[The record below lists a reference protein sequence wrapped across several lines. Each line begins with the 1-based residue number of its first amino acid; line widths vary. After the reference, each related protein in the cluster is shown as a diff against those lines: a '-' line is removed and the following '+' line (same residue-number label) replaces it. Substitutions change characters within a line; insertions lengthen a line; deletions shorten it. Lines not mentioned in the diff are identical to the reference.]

1 MTSKAL
7 VDSQV
12 FEQALRQAP
21 NGMALLTTE
30 GRFLEVN
37 EALCRLLG
45 RDEATLRQ
53 LTLTDVTHPD
63 DRAESSQL
71 VAELLAGR
79 REALSF
85 AKRYLHAD
93 GQLIWGQVAFSCLR
107 SSGECLLI
115 LQIVATREAQRQS
128 AENADEVEIRPG
140 LDPALH
146 ADPLTGLPSRNAILQ
161 SITAALASG
170 QSPTTTA
177 VLSVGVDHLSQVN
190 HALTHRAGDQLIAT
204 VARRLVQALNR
215 SGQVARGTGDTFIV
229 LLDQLASAEEAA
241 GLAERLRLASKGPMR
256 YEGQTIECSVSI
268 GVAIAHREPHAE
280 SVSGPTAD
288 ELLRDA
294 SLAMREAAARGR
306 DRCAWA
312 APHLTAQAQQSLQL
326 LQELRQGLERAELQA
341 WFMPIVNL
349 ADGSLR
355 GYEALLRWLRRDG
368 RLEMPDTFL
377 PIARHGQLSEAIDR
391 HVLRRSIAAL
401 SELPAPLSVAANL
414 STETLARPGLVE
426 QVHQWLQQAGVSPGR
441 LHLEI
446 TETTLLKLGADVT
459 ATIQGLARL
468 GVRWVV
474 DDFGTGFSTISHLR
488 DLPIHGL
495 KLDRSFIEG
504 VRHGDQKCVRLAQAL
519 AGLAEGLELDTVAE
533 GIESA
538 EEAISLRD
546 LGWCCGQGWFF
557 GQAAPLSHWQ
567 STPWPALG
575 LPPAPTA
582 APLVASRRNWALA
595 VTETVPVGLF
605 ALRLRDGGQPQLL
618 FASRRLLEMLQ
629 MEREQLMVDLSPIL
643 ERTHPDDRSSLISR
657 WQHHRQTGTPL
668 AWEGRLQIG
677 VDATWML
684 LEAAPLPQADGSCI
698 WQGVVS
704 DITSR
709 KLQELHLRR
718 ILDEAPIA
726 MAIQQ
731 LGGADPS
738 ITYVNQQFSRCLG
751 YELSTIPCLS
761 DWARL
766 AYPDPQQRNAVYE
779 AWDASVAQ
787 ARSTDGVVAPLEAE
801 ITTAD
806 GRVRQALI
814 SAVLLGDTEM
824 VISVLDIT
832 AWRQAEQELQRAR
845 TALAENALA
854 ITEGIPVGTYTMVL
868 PAEGGMAS
876 FSFMSERFLQ
886 ICGLQ
891 RQEAAADP
899 FKAFACVHPD
909 DYDAWVQRNAEAFAH
924 KQRFAGE
931 CRVVVDGKV
940 RWVRAESVPRELTDG
955 STVWEGVLMD
965 ITDQQRALEQLE
977 RERALLTTVLSHIDA
992 QVYMKDRQG
1001 RYLYANVSTEQLLRH
1016 GVESLV
1022 GRTDAELMPLE
1033 AAKALEKHDEQVF
1046 REGGPLWREERLPL
1060 PGGQERIFLSKKL
1073 LYHQPGQEDCLI
1085 GFSTEITELHTASAR
1100 LAASEEQFRLLAE
1113 NSSDVVFRVDP
1124 QGRIAWVSPSL
1135 TTALGWLPQDW
1146 IGQVGTRFLLH
1157 GGEAEH
1163 YKANLQSLL
1172 SSGQRVI
1179 AREQIY
1185 AKDGS
1190 IHWIETHA
1198 VPYVN
1203 GKGLVDG
1210 IVASFHLIDEMVA
1223 AEETLRLSERRHRRL
1238 ADQML
1243 DVVWAI
1249 NLEGKFTYVSPSL
1262 LRVRGFTPE
1271 ELIAMPLEQQFPQA
1285 SYAVVL
1291 EGLRKARE
1299 DVAAGRPVFFHEE
1312 VEEYCKDGS
1321 TVWTDVKA
1329 TGIYDEHGGFLEI
1342 AGVSRDI
1349 TLRHQLKE
1357 ELRISEERY
1366 RLLAENAL
1374 DVIWT
1379 IEPDGQISYVSPS
1392 IQHLRGFSPEEA
1404 IAQPLEQIHPPESRC
1419 RSLAYFQQLHQD
1431 LDAGRTPKPFRGE
1444 LEYYRRDGTTIWTE
1458 VIALPTFNDQGEFD
1472 KLLGVSR
1479 DISERKHYERRL
1491 MEANQQLEQLAT
1503 TDSLTG
1509 ICNRRQI
1516 EGSIQQAIERSDRY
1530 GEPLALILCDIDFF
1544 KAINDQLGH
1553 PVGDQVLIEFCRR
1566 IQQQLRSS
1574 DVFGRWGGE
1583 EFLILLNQGDQIAA
1597 MALAEKLRQLI
1608 AGAPFTDAGTVTASF
1623 GVAQRQE
1630 QESAIDWYQ
1639 RVDNRVYAAK
1649 QAGRNCVVGN

>member
-1 MTSKAL
+1 M
-7 VDSQV
+7 
-12 FEQALRQAP
+12 RHAP
-21 NGMALLTTE
+21 HGMALVTAD

-37 EALCRLLG
+37 EALCRMLG

-53 LTLTDVTHPD
+53 LKLSDVTHPD
-63 DRAESSQL
+63 DLAETFQL
-71 VAELLAGR
+71 VQEMVAGQR
-79 REALSF
+79 QALSLET
-85 AKRYLHAD
+85 RYFHAD
-93 GQLIWGQVAFSCLR
+93 GHLIRGQVALSCLR
-107 SSGECLLI
+107 SSGACLFI
-115 LQIVATREAQRQS
+115 LQIVDIREAHRQL
-128 AENADEVEIRPG
+128 AENT
-140 LDPALH
+140 
-146 ADPLTGLPSRNAILQ
+146 ADPLTGLPSRFAILR
-161 SITAALASG
+161 SIKAALANG
-170 QSPTTTA
+170 ETPATTA
-177 VLSVGVDHLSQVN
+177 VLSVGVDRLSQVN
-190 HALTHRAGDQLIAT
+190 HALTHRAGDLLMVT
-204 VARRLVQALNR
+204 VARRLVEALNQP
-215 SGQVARGTGDTFIV
+215 GLVARGTGDTFIV
-229 LLDQLASAEEAA
+229 LLEQLASAEEAE
-241 GLAERLRLASKGPMR
+241 GLAERLRLACRGPMR
-256 YEGQTIECSVSI
+256 YEGQSIECSVSI
-268 GVAIAHREPHAE
+268 GVAIARRDPHAE
-280 SVSGPTAD
+280 SDGGPTAD

-294 SLAMREAAARGR
+294 SLAMRAAAERGR
-306 DRCAWA
+306 DRCACA
-312 APHLTAQAQQSLQL
+312 APHLTVRAQQSLQL
-326 LQELRQGLERAELQA
+326 LQELRQGLERGEPQA

-355 GYEALLRWLRRDG
+355 GYEALVRWPRSDG

-377 PIARHGQLSEAIDR
+377 PIARHGQLAEAIDLQ
-391 HVLRRSIAAL
+391 VLRQSIAAL
-401 SELPAPLSVAANL
+401 SALPAPLSVAANL
-414 STETLARPGLVE
+414 STETLARSGLVE
-426 QVHQWLQQAGVSPGR
+426 QVHQLLLQAGVSPQR

-446 TETTLLKLGADVT
+446 TETTLLTLGAEVT
-459 ATIQGLARL
+459 ATIQGLAQL

-504 VRHGDQKCVRLAQAL
+504 VRHGDQKCVRLAQGL
-519 AGLAEGLELDTVAE
+519 AGLAEGLELETVAE

-538 EEAISLRD
+538 EEAITLRD

-567 STPWPALG
+567 TTPLPALG
-575 LPPAPTA
+575 LSPAPTA
-582 APLVASRRNWALA
+582 APLVTSRRNWALA

-605 ALRLRDGGQPQLL
+605 ALRLCPGGLPQLL

-629 MEREQLMVDLSPIL
+629 MEREQLREDLSPIL
-643 ERTHPDDRSSLISR
+643 ARTHPDDRASLISC
-657 WQHHRQTGTPL
+657 WQDHRAKGTPL

-677 VDATWML
+677 AEATWML
-684 LEAAPLPQADGSCI
+684 LEAAPLPQADGTCI
-698 WQGVVS
+698 WQGVIS

-731 LGGADPS
+731 LGGDDPS
-738 ITYVNQQFSRCLG
+738 ITYVNQQFSKCLG
-751 YELSTIPCLS
+751 YELSTIPRLS
-761 DWARL
+761 AWARL
-766 AYPDPQQRNAVYE
+766 AYPDPQQRTAVFE

-787 ARSTDGVVAPLEAE
+787 ARSSDGVVAPLEAE

-854 ITEGIPVGTYTMVL
+854 ITEAIPVGTYTMVL
-868 PAEGGMAS
+868 PAEGGMVS
-876 FSFMSERFLQ
+876 FRFMSERFLQ

-891 RQEAAADP
+891 REEAAADP

-909 DYDAWVQRNAEAFAH
+909 DRDAWVQRNAEAFAH
-924 KQRFAGE
+924 KQPFAGE
-931 CRVVVDGKV
+931 CRVVVDGVV
-940 RWVRAESVPRELTDG
+940 RWVRAESVPRDLADG

-965 ITDQQRALEQLE
+965 ISDQHRALEQLE
-977 RERALLTTVLSHIDA
+977 TERALLNTVLSHIDA

-1001 RYLYANVSTEQLLRH
+1001 RYLYANTSTEQLSRH

-1033 AAKALEKHDEQVF
+1033 VAQALGELDEQVF
-1046 REGGPLWREERLPL
+1046 REGGPLCREERLPL
-1060 PGGQERIFLSKKL
+1060 PNGVERIFLSKKL

-1085 GFSTEITELHTASAR
+1085 GFSTEITELCQASAR
-1100 LAASEEQFRLLAE
+1100 LAASEERFRLLAE
-1113 NSSDVVFRVDP
+1113 NSSDVVFQVDP

-1135 TTALGWLPQDW
+1135 TTALGWLPAEW
-1146 IGQVGTRFLLH
+1146 IGEVGTQFLLH
-1157 GGEAEH
+1157 GGEAEQ

-1198 VPYVN
+1198 GPHVN
-1203 GKGLVDG
+1203 SKGVVDG
-1210 IVASFHLIDEMVA
+1210 VVASFHLIDEVVA

-1238 ADQML
+1238 TDQML
-1243 DVVWAI
+1243 DVVWAMS
-1249 NLEGKFTYVSPSL
+1249 LEGQFTYFSPSL
-1262 LRVRGFTPE
+1262 QRVRGFRPE
-1271 ELIAMPLEQQFPQA
+1271 ELIDLPLEQQFPPA
-1285 SYAVVL
+1285 SYALVL

-1299 DVAAGRPVFFHEE
+1299 DVAAGRPIFFHEQ

-1329 TGIYDEHGGFLEI
+1329 TSIYDEHGQFLEI

-1349 TLRHQLKE
+1349 TLQHQLKE

-1392 IQHLRGFSPEEA
+1392 IQLLRGFSPEEA
-1404 IAQPLEQIHPPESRC
+1404 MVQPLEQIHPPDSLSRS
-1419 RSLAYFQQLHQD
+1419 RAYFRQLHED
-1431 LDAGRTPKPFRGE
+1431 LAAGRSPKPFRGE
-1444 LEYYRRDGTTIWTE
+1444 LQYYRRDGSTIWTE
-1458 VIALPTFNDQGEFD
+1458 VIALPTFNDQGQFD

-1479 DISERKHYERRL
+1479 NITERKTYERKL
-1491 MEANQQLEQLAT
+1491 MEANQKLEQLAT

-1509 ICNRRQI
+1509 IWNRRKT
-1516 EGSIQQAIERSDRY
+1516 ESSIQQAIERSNRY
-1530 GEPLALILCDIDFF
+1530 GEPIALILCDIDFF

-1553 PVGDQVLIEFCRR
+1553 PIGDQVLIEFCRR
-1566 IQQQLRSS
+1566 IQQHLRSS
-1574 DVFGRWGGE
+1574 DGFGRWGGE
-1583 EFLILLNQGDQIAA
+1583 EFLILLNQGDSKAA

-1608 AGAPFTDAGTVTASF
+1608 AGTPFPDVGTVTASF
-1623 GVAQRQE
+1623 GVAQRKE
-1630 QESAIDWYQ
+1630 QESATDWFQ
-1639 RVDNRVYAAK
+1639 RVDNRIYAAK
-1649 QAGRNCVVGN
+1649 QAGRNCVVGD